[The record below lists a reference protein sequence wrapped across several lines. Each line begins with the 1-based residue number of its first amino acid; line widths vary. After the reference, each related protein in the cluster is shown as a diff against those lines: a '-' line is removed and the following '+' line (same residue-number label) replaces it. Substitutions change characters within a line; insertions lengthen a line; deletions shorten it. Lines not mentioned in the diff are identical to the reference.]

1 MGYKQEIIE
10 ASIKVV
16 QNWLDRAGVERVTQL
31 APEDREQMILELRVV
46 LDKPVPPPPPEE

>member
-10 ASIKVV
+10 ESIKVV
-16 QNWLDRAGVERVTQL
+16 QQWLDRAGVERVTQL

-46 LDKPVPPPPPEE
+46 LDRPVAPPPLEA